1 MTSTSSA
8 GRIRFAVIGVNHGH
22 IYGMTETIRHAGG
35 ELVMFHAEEPDL
47 ASDFARRYPS
57 VQRVADE
64 RAILEDASIHLVLSA
79 IIPHARAPLGIRVM
93 RHGYARVDWLSPQGL
108 PTWGDTRLT
117 ILGTDGYIEVR
128 KNVDLAG
135 RSGANHLFLADA
147 TGVRHIDC
155 ARVPLPYGR
164 QLVDDVLNRTETAMS
179 QAHCFLAMQLA
190 IEAQARARSIA

>member
-1 MTSTSSA
+1 MASTSSA

-93 RHGYARVDWLSPQGL
+93 RHGKDFMVDKPGSPRYARVPCTRHGPAL
-108 PTWGDTRLT
+108 PMQPRSAQKFGDGRTLP
-117 ILGTDGYIEVR
+117 R
-128 KNVDLAG
+128 KW
-135 RSGANHLFLADA
+135 
-147 TGVRHIDC
+147 
-155 ARVPLPYGR
+155 
-164 QLVDDVLNRTETAMS
+164 Q
-179 QAHCFLAMQLA
+179 
-190 IEAQARARSIA
+190 